1 MLEYLHALLIEP
13 FTHPIILTALL
24 AAIAASILSGII
36 GSYVVVKRI
45 VFLSGSISHSV
56 LGGIGLCLW
65 LQRAQE
71 ISWVTPLQ
79 GAFVTAILSALLVGW
94 IHLYYHE
101 REDSVIAAIWSLG
114 MAIGLL
120 FISKTPGFNV
130 ELMSYLMGNL
140 LWVAPNDLYALYI
153 LDAVLVG
160 LVFILHQRFLA
171 ICFDEEQA
179 RLQGVKVEPLYLLLL
194 VLTAIAI
201 VLLIQV
207 VGIMLVLTLLTIPA
221 AIANLFTTRL
231 SHMMALAICI
241 SVTLSLVGTLIAYHL
256 DWPLG
261 ATIALFAGVI
271 YILTLILQ
279 RRTC

>member
-1 MLEYLHALLIEP
+1 MLEYLIELFIEP
-13 FTHPIILTALL
+13 FSHPILYTALL
-24 AAIAASILSGII
+24 AAFAASILSGIV

-65 LQRAQE
+65 LQRAQG
-71 ISWVTPLQ
+71 ISWITPLH
-79 GAFVTAILSALLVGW
+79 GAFFTAILSALLVGW

-120 FISKTPGFNV
+120 FIAKTPGFNV
-130 ELMSYLMGNL
+130 ELMNFLTGNL
-140 LWVAPNDLYALYI
+140 LWVSPSDLHALYW
-153 LDAVLVG
+153 LDAVLVL
-160 LVFILHQRFLA
+160 LVFALHQRFLA
-171 ICFDEEQA
+171 ICFDENQA
-179 RLQGVKVEPLYLLLL
+179 RLQGVRVEPLYMLLL

-207 VGIMLVLTLLTIPA
+207 VGIMLVLTMLTIPA

-231 SHMMALAICI
+231 SHMMGLAILI
-241 SVTLSLVGTLIAYHL
+241 SMSLALIGTILAYHL
-256 DWPLG
+256 DLPLG
-261 ATIALFAGVI
+261 ATIALFAGCI
-271 YILTLILQ
+271 YVTTLMLQ
-279 RRTC
+279 KRTC

>member
-1 MLEYLHALLIEP
+1 MLEHLTEFFIEP

-56 LGGIGLCLW
+56 LGGIGFCLW
-65 LQRAQE
+65 LQRAQD

-79 GAFVTAILSALLVGW
+79 GAFLTAILSALLVGW

-130 ELMSYLMGNL
+130 ELMNFLTGNL
-140 LWVAPNDLYALYI
+140 LWVAPGDLYALYA
-153 LDAVLVG
+153 LDAVLLVI
-160 LVFILHQRFLA
+160 VFILHQRFLA
-171 ICFDEEQA
+171 LCFDETQA
-179 RLQGVKVEPLYLLLL
+179 RLQGLRVEPLYLLLL
-194 VLTAIAI
+194 ALTSIAI

-231 SHMMALAICI
+231 SHMMGLAILISIALAI
-241 SVTLSLVGTLIAYHL
+241 LGTLLAYHL

-261 ATIALFAGVI
+261 AAIALFAGGI
-271 YILTLILQ
+271 YVLTLMLQ
-279 RRTC
+279 RRSC

>member
-1 MLEYLHALLIEP
+1 MLEQLSELFIEP
-13 FTHPIILTALL
+13 FSHPILLTALF
-24 AAIAASILSGII
+24 AAFAASILSGIV

-71 ISWVTPLQ
+71 VSWITPLQ
-79 GAFVTAILSALLVGW
+79 GAFFTAILSALVVGW

-130 ELMSYLMGNL
+130 ELMNFLTGSL
-140 LWVAPNDLYALYI
+140 LWVSPQDLYALYA
-153 LDAVLVG
+153 LDAALLLV
-160 LVFILHQRFLA
+160 VFVMHQRFLA

-179 RLQGVKVEPLYLLLL
+179 RLQGLNVEALYMLLL

-231 SHMMALAICI
+231 SHMMGLSILISMALAFI
-241 SVTLSLVGTLIAYHL
+241 GTLLSYHL

-261 ATIALFAGVI
+261 ATIALFAGCI
-271 YILTLILQ
+271 YITTLMLQ
-279 RRTC
+279 KRTC